1 MYHQNPMDFSE
12 WLDARL
18 KEKGWSRSEA
28 ARRGDISASMF
39 DKVINRHAK
48 PGLKF
53 IEGVARAFKIDVAD
67 VMKYVNDSSAISDE
81 ITRLS
86 IDIIGNFKQEETKRK
101 AYAQLKRLA
110 DQETKGSNHGAPSPK
125 RSVSVKT

>member
-1 MYHQNPMDFSE
+1 MDFSE
-12 WLDARL
+12 WLDAML

-53 IEGVARAFKIDVAD
+53 IEGVARAFKMEVGE
-67 VMKYVNDSSAISDE
+67 VMKYVSDSDAIADE
-81 ITRLS
+81 ITRMSLE
-86 IDIIGNFKQEETKRK
+86 IIAGFKHEETRRK

-110 DQETKGSNHGAPSPK
+110 DQEAKGNNGSPSTK
-125 RSVSVKT
+125 RSPSTKT